1 MNAHPVRGQPR
12 GGGLDL
18 LRARVTFRDRS
29 VSDVLDLAL
38 RFLVVE
44 GRSYAAVALGSL
56 APLLAISLAAGWKL
70 GWAAAWAVAIP
81 LAAIAEVPFTVL
93 ASRLVFQ
100 DRVSARDVLASAR
113 RDGPRVV
120 LARLLAAALVAIGMS
135 LFVVPGVWLASIYL
149 FLSEVMLLE
158 RASIGQAFGRAL
170 RVASSAA
177 SEVIVG
183 VLVLVLVSVG
193 SVLLADIAGRAVLG
207 ELLQFRPPR
216 PVWTEGGSV
225 LAMIGL
231 FAAVPYLATARF
243 FLYLNIRTR
252 AEGWDIQTR
261 FAAIAAR
268 ADEEAKASEAA

>member
-1 MNAHPVRGQPR
+1 VNAHPVRGQPR

-70 GWAAAWAVAIP
+70 GGAAAWAGAIP

>member
-1 MNAHPVRGQPR
+1 MNGPVRGQPR

-18 LRARVTFRDRS
+18 LRARVALRDRS
-29 VSDVLDLAL
+29 VADVLDLAL

-44 GRSYAAVALGSL
+44 GRSYGAVALGSL
-56 APLLAISLAAGWKL
+56 VPLLAIALALGWKL
-70 GWAAAWAVAIP
+70 GWAASWAVALP
-81 LAAIAEVPFTVL
+81 LATIAEVPFTVL

-113 RDGPRVV
+113 RDGPRVL
-120 LARLLAAALVAIGMS
+120 LARLLAAALVAIGM
-135 LFVVPGVWLASIYL
+135 LIFVVPGVWLASIYL

-177 SEVIVG
+177 SEVIVA
-183 VLVLVLVSVG
+183 VLVLVLVSAG
-193 SVLLADIAGRAVLG
+193 SVLLADIAGRAVFG

-231 FAAVPYLATARF
+231 FAAVPYVATARF
-243 FLYLNIRTR
+243 FLYLNVRTR

-268 ADEEAKASEAA
+268 ADDEAKASEAA

>member
-56 APLLAISLAAGWKL
+56 APLLAISRAAGWKL

>member
-1 MNAHPVRGQPR
+1 VNAHPVRGQPR